1 MLQQEKLCFLNCFLV
16 LLNFFLSSPS
26 NITGTLLHSIHMY
39 MYSHPACSREKNLTF
54 PLTVDQKFPQ
64 LGSLSTRC
72 QSFNPPS
79 PNRLIRSNK
88 PIEDCAGSIF
98 YVLYHLMRVVVM
110 TNYRAILTTHAY
122 VYTVGNKNVSL
133 RRQLATR

>member
-1 MLQQEKLCFLNCFLV
+1 MLPQLF
-16 LLNFFLSSPS
+16 SPS
-26 NITGTLLHSIHMY
+26 NITATLLHSIHMY
-39 MYSHPACSREKNLTF
+39 MYSHSACSREKILTF

-98 YVLYHLMRVVVM
+98 CGLYHLMRVVVM
-110 TNYRAILTTHAY
+110 TNYRAMLTTHEYGRKKKCITEKAISNAINDADGTQPTICLLPIAY
-122 VYTVGNKNVSL
+122 
-133 RRQLATR
+133 A